1 MGAAAWWLLSSH
13 DNRCGR
19 LAVVVVEAASSGM
32 SFAGSNRLWVGV
44 LAWLPLVEA
53 VEWASRS
60 DMLVLPVG
68 NCRWRSL

>member
-19 LAVVVVEAASSGM
+19 LAVVVEVASSGM
-32 SFAGSNRLWVGV
+32 SFAGSKRLWVGV

-53 VEWASRS
+53 VEWASRF